1 MITPK
6 DLERDRRTQVALRPQ
21 WHQYPIAGI
30 MNAHR
35 RPRCGTEYQIVWPMN
50 VAGLRERMM
59 AAPVAAEMNTRRSPV
74 LWRRQVL
81 TLPSRVTDQEVVTT
95 ESTGRMPRPCAEA
108 MRWSKLTI
116 LRPGKHASCNL

>member
-50 VAGLRERMM
+50 VADLRERMM

-74 LWRRQVL
+74 FVASSSAYSSKQSHGSRSGHNRKHWPNASTVRRGHALVKIDHL
-81 TLPSRVTDQEVVTT
+81 
-95 ESTGRMPRPCAEA
+95 A
-108 MRWSKLTI
+108 
-116 LRPGKHASCNL
+116 PG